1 MIDRSG
7 ARSSGATTG
16 GERGPVA
23 DQPGD
28 LGQVWNRVI
37 ADLSGASSGSG
48 AHALSPQQRAFLR
61 LTRPLGLIDGTALLA
76 APSEFAK
83 DAIERIL
90 RRPISEALGRHLGVA
105 VNLAVVV
112 DASAASG
119 GTEVPDPPGA
129 MVRPGSTPGTEN
141 GVPAGGRHGIGES
154 QRDDRPHSDGSVLPI
169 TGPLTLADPDGVH
182 NGGPH
187 GGTGIEGRRPEVW
200 PTYSGPPAGEQVT
213 PRSQTRLNE
222 KYTFDTFVIGAS
234 NRFSHAAAVAV
245 AEAPARAY
253 NPLFIWGDSGLGKT
267 HLLHA
272 VGHYAQR
279 LFPGMRVRYVSTEEF
294 TNDFINSLRDDRKV
308 AFQRRY
314 RDVDVL
320 LVDDIQFL
328 EGKEGTQEEFFH
340 TFNTLHNANKQIVVS
355 SDRPPKRL
363 ETLEDRMRTRF
374 EWGLITD
381 IQPPELETRIAILRK
396 KAAQDRL
403 AVPGDVLEFIAERI
417 ERNIRE
423 LEGALIRVT
432 AFASLNRQPVD
443 TQLAEIVL
451 RDLIPDSAASEITA
465 PTIMAVTAEFFGVTM
480 DELCGPG
487 KTKALAQS
495 RQIAM
500 YLCRELTDLSLPRIG
515 QTFGGRDHT
524 TVMHADKKIRN
535 EIAQR
540 RKTFEQVQELTARI
554 KQRAR
559 H

>member
-1 MIDRSG
+1 MIAPHPGRVIV
-7 ARSSGATTG
+7 GATTG

-37 ADLSGASSGSG
+37 ADLSGASAGSG
-48 AHALSPQQRAFLR
+48 AQSLSPQQRAFLR

-90 RRPISEALGRHLGVA
+90 RRPISDALGRHLGVS

-129 MVRPGSTPGTEN
+129 PSRTGDAPAPGAADGDAARPATAEHT
-141 GVPAGGRHGIGES
+141 GGHGG
-154 QRDDRPHSDGSVLPI
+154 SDGVALPS
-169 TGPLTLADPDGVH
+169 TGPLAAVVDPDGART
-182 NGGPH
+182 NGGGP
-187 GGTGIEGRRPEVW
+187 GGDGRPPEAVW
-200 PTYSGPPAGEQVT
+200 PTYSGPPAGEAVT

-272 VGHYAQR
+272 VGHYTQR

-465 PTIMAVTAEFFGVTM
+465 PTIMAVTAEFFGVTI

-487 KTKALAQS
+487 KSKAHAQP